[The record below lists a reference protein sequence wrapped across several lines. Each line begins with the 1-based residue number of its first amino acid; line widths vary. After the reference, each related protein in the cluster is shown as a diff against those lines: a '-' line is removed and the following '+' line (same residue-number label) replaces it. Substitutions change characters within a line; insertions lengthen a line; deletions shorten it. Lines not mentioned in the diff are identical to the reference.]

1 MQTFNVFDFL
11 KDIVSKVPDL
21 GGSVAT
27 GDDHA
32 VTKRRFVLW
41 LIILFL
47 LGTSFL
53 YAELC
58 LLYIRKVA
66 GDDDNDSDEE
76 LKRNKKVIYQLYSIT
91 SSVVSL
97 NFYCVIKP
105 FAE

>member
-21 GGSVAT
+21 GSSVAT

-41 LIILFL
+41 LILLL

-53 YAELC
+53 YAKFC
-58 LLYIRKVA
+58 LFYIRKVA

-97 NFYCVIKP
+97 NFSCVIKP
-105 FAE
+105 FSE